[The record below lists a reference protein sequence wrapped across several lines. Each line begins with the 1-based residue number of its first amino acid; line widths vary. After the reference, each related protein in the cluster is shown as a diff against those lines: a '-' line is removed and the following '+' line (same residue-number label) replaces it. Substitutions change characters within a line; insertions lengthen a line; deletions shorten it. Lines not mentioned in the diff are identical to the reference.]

1 MSPLSAISKEP
12 KAFATTEGFQV
23 GLAGGHCHTDRFD
36 IHVGIYT
43 PTSGGFTGFY
53 FGTLCAKLF
62 RGTQAPGVV
71 SSNGTI

>member
-12 KAFATTEGFQV
+12 KVFTTTEGFPV
-23 GLAGGHCHTDRFD
+23 GLAGGHCRTNRFD
-36 IHVGIYT
+36 IYLGIYT
-43 PTSGGFTGFY
+43 PTLGWFTGFY

-71 SSNGTI
+71 CSDARI